1 MKRFSANFL
10 VVFGLILLVSAA
22 YLTWQRYNP
31 NRLSFN
37 LSNLTTEKVNGQD
50 SRPQAVAI
58 LIDDLGIKLP
68 IFPAK
73 LENGKWEATTKG
85 VSYRVDSP
93 VPGETGNSILYGHN
107 WPSILGSLP
116 KAKPGQEIVILY
128 SDGTNQRFTIKYLQV
143 VTPQQTEI
151 LAATTD
157 SRLTL
162 YTCVGFADSKRL
174 IVVAEKV

>member
-1 MKRFSANFL
+1 MKSFFANL
-10 VVFGLILLVSAA
+10 LIVFGLILLMAAA

-31 NRLSFN
+31 KRLSFN
-37 LSNLTTEKVNGQD
+37 VSNLTTEKVNGQD
-50 SRPQAVAI
+50 SRPQAVSI

-73 LENGKWEATTKG
+73 LKKGKWEATTKG
-85 VSYRVDSP
+85 VSYLLDSP
-93 VPGETGNSILYGHN
+93 VPGEIGNSILYGHN

-128 SDGTNQRFTIKYLQV
+128 SDGTNERFSIKYLQV
-143 VTPQQTEI
+143 VTPDQTEI
-151 LAATTD
+151 LAPTDD

-162 YTCVGFADSKRL
+162 YTCVGFNDAKRF
-174 IVVAEKV
+174 IVVAKRI